1 MQLIETFKKLMGLTK
16 QEYLDGQEIE
26 WEREVPDEFQD
37 FLIDL
42 DLFGQRQI
50 ISEVVLNHFKP
61 DDILTVYDQ
70 YEMLLFKELLTNEGM
85 LFEEEFSRK
94 LPLLKTDQ
102 ILHRAIQG
110 LQDREIAKLHK
121 FGKKRLIALN
131 KEFVREV
138 LEASR

>member
-1 MQLIETFKKLMGLTK
+1 MQLIETIKKLIGLTK
-16 QEYLDGQEIE
+16 PEYLDGQEIE
-26 WEREVPDEFQD
+26 WEREVPDDFQD

-70 YEMLLFKELLTNEGM
+70 YEMLLFKELLTNEGI

-94 LPLLKTDQ
+94 LPLLKTDH

-110 LQDREIAKLHK
+110 LQDREIVKLHK
-121 FGKKRLIALN
+121 FGKRRLIALN

-138 LEASR
+138 LEGSR

>member
-1 MQLIETFKKLMGLTK
+1 MQLIETFKKFMGLTK
-16 QEYLDGQEIE
+16 PEYLEGKEIE
-26 WEREVPDEFQD
+26 WEREVPDEFES
-37 FLIDL
+37 FLIEL
-42 DLFGQRQI
+42 DLIAQRQI

-61 DDILTVYDQ
+61 DDMLTVYDQ
-70 YEMLLFKELLTNEGM
+70 YEMLLFKELLANEGI

-102 ILHRAIQG
+102 ILYRAIQG
-110 LQDREIAKLHK
+110 LQDREIAKLHN
-121 FGKKRLIALN
+121 FGERRLTALN